1 MRHGWWRRNLWGLI
15 LLLPVTAGL
24 FAFNAD
30 LLYDVNILAKPRDPV
45 PVDATG
51 TAVLDNF
58 EVTLESFESVSEDDP
73 AFLDRDITVPESVQA
88 WRAVVRFSGP
98 EDDLSLCK
106 VALVDEGDRAYPS
119 GPVMLPLGPFGCS
132 PDDYESPS
140 PFTTTFYFLLP
151 AQARPQALQ
160 ITWLPLLPRYV
171 QLPVDG

>member
-1 MRHGWWRRNLWGLI
+1 MEGECGDV
-15 LLLPVTAGL
+15 LLG
-24 FAFNAD
+24 AD
-30 LLYDVNILAKPRDPV
+30 LARQKDRGVGRGGALDRGERRLPARRSARKGFLELDARQADPRAFGLRAAKPAFRGGREQLRD
-45 PVDATG
+45 TG
-51 TAVLDNF
+51 GRDGTPE
-58 EVTLESFESVSEDDP
+58 EVVGAGGDSL
-73 AFLDRDITVPESVQA
+73 VQ
-88 WRAVVRFSGP
+88 
-98 EDDLSLCK
+98 

-119 GPVMLPLGPFGCS
+119 GQVMLPLGPFGCS